1 MDGWMVAIED
11 INLPLSSPFRDPNQV
26 PLLENPPTEVQ
37 TEEQLVVEEEDS
49 LSMQEL
55 VEQIESHIEVIDL
68 HIPNLPI
75 APKGTKVARATLGLV
90 PLVTTKTPVTP
101 LAIRQNS
108 LYKQLFAFMCIL
120 IGGVFS
126 L

>member
-1 MDGWMVAIED
+1 MDGWMAATEA

-37 TEEQLVVEEEDS
+37 TEEQPVVEEEDS
-49 LSMQEL
+49 LSMREL
-55 VEQIESHIEVIDL
+55 VEQIESHTEVIDL

-75 APKGTKVARATLGLV
+75 APEGTKVARATLGLI

-101 LAIRQNS
+101 LAIKQNS
-108 LYKQLFAFMCIL
+108 LYRHIFAFMCIL
-120 IGGVFS
+120 IGGFFS